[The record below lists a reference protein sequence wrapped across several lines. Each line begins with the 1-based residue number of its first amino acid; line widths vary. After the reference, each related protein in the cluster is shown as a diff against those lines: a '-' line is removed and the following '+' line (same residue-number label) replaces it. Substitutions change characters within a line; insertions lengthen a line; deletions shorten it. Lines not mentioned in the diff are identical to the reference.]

1 MRPPQ
6 GQPAPPGQRRRAA
19 ALPFPSRATAAVP
32 HPEAGRRGT
41 LRRAGL
47 RLAGCHRELG
57 MQRMRDVGHENKG
70 MRDAGMGDVG
80 ITGYGVQ

>member
-19 ALPFPSRATAAVP
+19 ALPFPSRATATVP

-57 MQRMRDVGHENKG
+57 MQK